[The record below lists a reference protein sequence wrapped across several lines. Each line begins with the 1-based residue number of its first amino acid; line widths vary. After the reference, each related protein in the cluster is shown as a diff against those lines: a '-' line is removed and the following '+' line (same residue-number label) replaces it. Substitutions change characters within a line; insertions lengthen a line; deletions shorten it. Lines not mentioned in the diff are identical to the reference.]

1 MNVKNVPPMRARLSV
16 VVPVYRVEAYLEQ
29 CLDSVFTGDDR
40 VEIIAVDD
48 ASPDRCG
55 EMLDAYAETHPGVRV
70 VHLPQN
76 VGLGLARNAGL
87 AEATGDYVWFV
98 DSDDWLPPG
107 SVGAVLE
114 ALGADEPDVLL
125 IDHLRV
131 HEDGWSKPDA
141 SSPLLAGEPTLERML
156 AVQHT
161 AWNRIVR
168 REFLLHHGL
177 RFGPGWY
184 EDVSFSHPVLLAAD
198 RIAALDRV
206 CYLYRIGRP
215 GAITA
220 TRSDRHFEA
229 FEQYDRVLQWVAAH
243 DVAPEAQAQLFTLMI
258 SHLLVVA
265 GNDGRMH
272 PGDRRRFF
280 RQTTEL
286 YRRHRPAG
294 YRPPSGMG
302 GLKHRLVAAGAY
314 PVYALLRAGYRVAGL
329 RRRKPERTPPAAP
342 EVAAASHPTRS
353 KSII

>member
-1 MNVKNVPPMRARLSV
+1 MPVRLSV
-16 VVPVYRVEAYLEQ
+16 VVPVYRVEPYLLE
-29 CLDSVFTGDDR
+29 CLDSIRAGLTDDETAR

-55 EMLDAYAETHPGVRV
+55 ALLDDFRAMHDFVRV
-70 VHLPQN
+70 VHLPHN

-98 DSDDWLPPG
+98 DSDDWLPDG
-107 SVGAVLE
+107 SVRAVLE
-114 ALGADEPDVLL
+114 ALDAERPDVLL

-131 HEDGWSKPDA
+131 PEDGRRELDA
-141 SSPLLAGEPTLERML
+141 SSHLLAGPATLERML
-156 AVQHT
+156 GVQHT
-161 AWNRIVR
+161 AWNRVVS
-168 REFLLHHGL
+168 REFLSRHGL

-198 RIAALDRV
+198 RIAALNRV

-220 TRSDRHFEA
+220 TRSVRHFEA
-229 FEQYDRVLQWVAAH
+229 FEQYDRLQEWLAAH
-243 DVAPEAQAQLFTLMI
+243 AVDAEVRARLFTLMI

-272 PGDRRRFF
+272 PAHRRRFF
-280 RQTTEL
+280 GQTAAL

-294 YRPPSGMG
+294 HVPH
-302 GLKHRLVAAGAY
+302 GLKHRLVAARAY
-314 PVYALLRAGYRVAGL
+314 PVYALLRAGYRAAGP
-329 RRRKPERTPPAAP
+329 RHRKPERTPVVSP
-342 EVAAASHPTRS
+342 EVSLAPPKTQAAS
-353 KSII
+353 II